1 MLQFTQSG
9 TSPCSGRSKR
19 LTGSAA
25 FVTAATLFLSGVVVA
40 DSVTY
45 LNQGRGWTDAKRQAF
60 YSQDQGSQVIPL
72 SWMSALE
79 FQGQPFMTDKLSR
92 YGYLPNLEGAN
103 PDMPLGFS
111 LASSPQGPMIGMTC
125 SACHTRQI
133 EVEGK
138 AYRADGGPAIA
149 DFQAFLAD
157 LDVAVADVLDTE
169 SSFQKFAANVLG
181 SGADVRTVAQLKKDL
196 ELWFL
201 RFDTL
206 VQKSLPEPG
215 WGPSRLDAVSM
226 IFNRLTGLDIGPPPG
241 YMIPDNMQVA
251 DAPVRYPFLWNAA
264 RQDYTQ
270 WPGFS
275 SNGNAILGLSRNLG
289 EVYGVFAEFTPVK
302 SSQYRLGVN
311 YLGNNSANFHGLKE
325 LEELIWKIGPPQW
338 PFQVDQ
344 EQARLGHEIYHRKT
358 VNGGCVE
365 CHGKKPGKWRTLN
378 PLRQHKIWATP
389 ILDVGT
395 DTHEHEI
402 LARTAKTGSLE
413 GSGLPGSKLGAEA
426 TSFDILA
433 NAVIGSILQHINP
446 FDKQRKS
453 LLAKDMNDLE
463 SLGLNAET
471 KHLLSAFIK
480 PGGDKKLAGEA
491 GDSGGSGGFA
501 YESRVME
508 GIWAAAPYLHNGSV
522 PTLRELLKPAS
533 QRVKSFKIGPN
544 YDTDAVG
551 LAVDQDKFD
560 YTLVTT
566 GCDALNSGN
575 SNCGHEFG
583 TELSEDEKE
592 ALLEY
597 LKVL

>member
-1 MLQFTQSG
+1 MLLSAKAG
-9 TSPCSGRSKR
+9 TRPCPARSKR
-19 LTGSAA
+19 ITAQAA
-25 FVTAATLFLSGVVVA
+25 FVTAATLFLAGTTAA
-40 DSVTY
+40 DPVTY
-45 LNQGRGWTDAKRQAF
+45 LDQGRAWTDEKRQAF

-72 SWMSALE
+72 SWMNALE
-79 FQGQPFMTDKLSR
+79 FQGQPFMADKLGR
-92 YGYLPNLEGAN
+92 YGYLPNPEGAN
-103 PDMPLGFS
+103 PDMPVGFT
-111 LASSPQGPMIGMTC
+111 LASSQHGPMIGMSC

-133 EVEGK
+133 EVGGK
-138 AYRADGGPAIA
+138 AYRADGGPAIV
-149 DFQAFLAD
+149 DFQAFLTD
-157 LDVAVADVLDTE
+157 LDVAVANVLDTE
-169 SSFQKFAANVLG
+169 SAFKTFAANVLG
-181 SGADVRTVAQLKKDL
+181 SGADARSVAQLKKDL

-201 RFDTL
+201 RFNTL

-215 WGPSRLDAVSM
+215 WGPCRLDAVSM
-226 IFNRLTGLDIGPPPG
+226 IFNRLTGLDIGPPPTH
-241 YMIPDNMQVA
+241 MIPDNMQVA

-264 RQDYTQ
+264 RQDFTQ

-289 EVYGVFAEFTPVK
+289 EVYGVFAEFAPVK
-302 SSQYRLGVN
+302 SNQHLLGVN

-325 LEELIWKIGPPQW
+325 LERLIWKIGPPQW
-338 PFQVDQ
+338 PFEVDQ
-344 EQARLGHEIYHRKT
+344 DQARVGYEIYHRKT
-358 VNGGCVE
+358 ADGGCVE

-378 PLRQHKIWATP
+378 PLRQRKIWATP

-395 DTHEHEI
+395 DIHEHEI
-402 LARTAKTGSLE
+402 LVRTAKTGTLE
-413 GSGLPGSKLGAEA
+413 GSGLPGQKLGEEA

-446 FDKQRKS
+446 FDKQGQS
-453 LLAKDMNDLE
+453 AFGKDMNKLE
-463 SLGLNAET
+463 TLGLNSET
-471 KHLLSAFIK
+471 EQLLSAFTK
-480 PGGDKKLAGEA
+480 PDGDKKEA
-491 GDSGGSGGFA
+491 SPTSASGGSGGFA

-533 QRVKSFKIGPN
+533 KRIKSFKIGPN

-566 GCDALNSGN
+566 GCDKLNSGN

-583 TELSEDEKE
+583 TTLPEEEKE